1 MQLTA
6 ATSPARLR
14 SAGADSRASP
24 PSFRCHAGPGGS
36 TGVLASVA
44 AGRAGVQARR
54 VAAAPAQEP
63 AEIFSAPRPQPPL
76 RTQELSNLLAP
87 VPTGRGSDWPI
98 NPLFVAVMVH
108 FKKGGEKEQVYMS
121 QRAFCPSSR
130 ILMASLSWKIL
141 SCIPSG
147 PQAWSTS
154 DRSRSARFH
163 GLAIPGSSGPPSRPT
178 RLRASL
184 PLRASFGSAAAEA
197 AG

>member
-1 MQLTA
+1 MLRGE
-6 ATSPARLR
+6 PGCRL
-14 SAGADSRASP
+14 A
-24 PSFRCHAGPGGS
+24 
-36 TGVLASVA
+36 A
-44 AGRAGVQARR
+44 AGTARANSGTEPPAGSGQP

-108 FKKGGEKEQVYMS
+108 FKKGGKKEQVYMS

-163 GLAIPGSSGPPSRPT
+163 GLAIPGSSDPPSRPT
-178 RLRASL
+178 PAQSIPPAQSFFRERGGGGGRRLRCE
-184 PLRASFGSAAAEA
+184 GSYAEC
-197 AG
+197 